1 MKSTR
6 GLARGELAVLAGERV
21 LSSLLSKTAIIA
33 DEVDGLRGVFVGV
46 VGERGEVMV
55 VGVLCLL
62 VDCTR
67 WRQRP
72 YRVQIG
78 VGLGV
83 GRSGGDDFV
92 MELTESRGGGVEVGE
107 RGVGVVGEEVVEDRV
122 VEVEVNE
129 VVVDLL
135 CL

>member
-83 GRSGGDDFV
+83 GRSGGDDSA
-92 MELTESRGGGVEVGE
+92 EAPRRSLPRRAPCRGGGTGE
-107 RGVGVVGEEVVEDRV
+107 G
-122 VEVEVNE
+122 
-129 VVVDLL
+129 L
-135 CL
+135 CRLG